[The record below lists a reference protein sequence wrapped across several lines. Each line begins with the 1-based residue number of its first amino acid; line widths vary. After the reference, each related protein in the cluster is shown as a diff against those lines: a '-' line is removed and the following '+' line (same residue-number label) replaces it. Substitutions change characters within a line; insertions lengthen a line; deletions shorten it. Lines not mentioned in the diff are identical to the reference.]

1 MLTIASLLLRD
12 QIAEGSE
19 PSANFLLLK
28 LLPAAPIDVASM
40 PLNLAI
46 VIDNSTSMHIWRQPI
61 REAIAAACQAVDL
74 LGPNDSISVVAFQ
87 DEARVFQPQ
96 ALVRDKEAIKRAIR
110 SIQDWD
116 SGGTR
121 IAAGVQAA
129 LGQILATV
137 AQGGASSSLGRTT
150 AAEGGA
156 SRLLL
161 LTDGHAEDGPDC
173 LALAREAAS
182 RGVVFTTIGL
192 GEQWNQHLLAEM
204 AGLARGRW
212 QYVRQAS
219 ELSELFRREVA
230 AVKETY
236 IRDLTL
242 RLKLRQ
248 GVSISKL
255 RQVEPEVADITAE
268 RDGAHEL
275 VVKLFTMQRQV
286 PLCLLAALQ
295 LSPRVAGRYLLAEID
310 ATYRLHGSEREQRE
324 QVRVELQVCPAQ
336 AADEAGQNG
345 IVLRYVDVEQIDND
359 YRQAAVL
366 LEQGAPDEAAQLLM
380 RAHEAAVRTGDD
392 QRAHLIQATLAE
404 LQRTGQVSAGT
415 RLTGLEE
422 LRATNLLTDS
432 GGA

>member
-1 MLTIASLLLRD
+1 MLTIESLLLRD

-28 LLPAAPIDVASM
+28 LLPAAHIDVVSM

-61 REAIAAACQAVDL
+61 REAIEAACQAVDL

-129 LGQILATV
+129 LGQILATA
-137 AQGGASSSLGRTT
+137 AQGRASSSQGR
-150 AAEGGA
+150 A
-156 SRLLL
+156 SHLLL

-182 RGVVFTTIGL
+182 QGVVFTTMGL

-219 ELSELFRREVA
+219 ELSELFRREVS

-248 GVSISKL
+248 GVTISKL
-255 RQVEPEVADITAE
+255 RQVEPEVADIIAE

-286 PLCLLAALQ
+286 PLYLLAA
-295 LSPRVAGRYLLAEID
+295 GREWRRQYTDRHGARGTSGRSCRRLLAQRHSAAIC
-310 ATYRLHGSEREQRE
+310 GS
-324 QVRVELQVCPAQ
+324 
-336 AADEAGQNG
+336 
-345 IVLRYVDVEQIDND
+345 
-359 YRQAAVL
+359 
-366 LEQGAPDEAAQLLM
+366 
-380 RAHEAAVRTGDD
+380 
-392 QRAHLIQATLAE
+392 
-404 LQRTGQVSAGT
+404 
-415 RLTGLEE
+415 
-422 LRATNLLTDS
+422 
-432 GGA
+432 

>member
-1 MLTIASLLLRD
+1 MLTIESLLLRD

-28 LLPAAPIDVASM
+28 LLPAAYIDVASM

-61 REAIAAACQAVDL
+61 RDAIEAACQAVDL

-96 ALVRDKEAIKRAIR
+96 ALVHDKEAIKRAIR

-129 LGQILATV
+129 LGQILATA
-137 AQGGASSSLGRTT
+137 AQGGASSSPGR
-150 AAEGGA
+150 A

-182 RGVVFTTIGL
+182 QGVVFTTIGL

-219 ELSELFRREVA
+219 DLSELFRREVS
-230 AVKETY
+230 AVKATY

-268 RDGAHEL
+268 RIGEHEL
-275 VVKLFTMQRQV
+275 VVQLFTMQKGAPV
-286 PLCLLAALQ
+286 YLLARLD

-310 ATYRLHGSEREQRE
+310 ASYRLHGSESEQRE

-336 AADEAGQNG
+336 AADEACQNA

-366 LEQGAPDEAAQLLM
+366 LEQGAPDEAAQLLV

-392 QRAHLIQATLAE
+392 QRASLIQATIAE

-422 LRATNLLTDS
+422 LRATNLLTDD